1 MSLMLVIYPKEVN
14 SYLFNFVAYEIAL
27 VTFFISFFVLGFIL
41 NNLIVMQSKE
51 QMKNNSVDLDLESS
65 EILNET

>member
-1 MSLMLVIYPKEVN
+1 MLVIYPKEN
-14 SYLFNFVAYEIAL
+14 TSYQFDFVAYEIAL